1 MAERSFPDALN
12 QQIANEFGAS
22 NQYVGAAVYYDQETL
37 PRLAAFFYRQA
48 AEERDHAMMM
58 VQYLIDVDERVR
70 IPDISRQ
77 QRASPTGSRR

>member
-37 PRLAAFFYRQA
+37 P
-48 AEERDHAMMM
+48 
-58 VQYLIDVDERVR
+58 
-70 IPDISRQ
+70 
-77 QRASPTGSRR
+77 ASPPSSTARPPRSATTR